1 MADSPDVQDATR
13 ADRGFRFRR
22 MRLTNWQ
29 IILIALVIFGGRLVF
44 DFSERIIDGQQKVDE
59 QRRLEAEIEALLEEQ
74 RRLEAEKAYYSSP
87 AYVEAWAHSEGKMVR
102 DGEVLVVPLYERPTP
117 EPLVAIAPQQQPQSD
132 QPFSSWRVWWS
143 LFFDD
148 PPPFAK
154 AR

>member
-1 MADSPDVQDATR
+1 LADSPDVQDATR

-44 DFSERIIDGQQKVDE
+44 DFSERIIDGQQKVD
-59 QRRLEAEIEALLEEQ
+59 EQ

>member
-44 DFSERIIDGQQKVDE
+44 DFSERIIDGQQKVD
-59 QRRLEAEIEALLEEQ
+59 EQ